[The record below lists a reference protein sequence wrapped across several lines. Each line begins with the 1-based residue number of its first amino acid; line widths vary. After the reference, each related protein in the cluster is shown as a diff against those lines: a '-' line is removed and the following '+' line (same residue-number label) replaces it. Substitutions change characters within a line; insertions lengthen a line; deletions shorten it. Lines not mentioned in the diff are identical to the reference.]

1 MNGVIETQTLAQN
14 QSKRIL
20 LVLFSWYLLDE
31 KQMLK
36 PQKQF
41 HFWSSLL
48 RDHQNNQTIKV
59 VGSSF

>member
-1 MNGVIETQTLAQN
+1 MNGIIETQTLAQN

-20 LVLFSWYLLDE
+20 LVLFFWYLLDE

-41 HFWSSLL
+41 HFLVFTAKRLPKQS
-48 RDHQNNQTIKV
+48 NN
-59 VGSSF
+59 